1 MAVSDEWKT
10 MGDFAPGLD
19 ANRLPSTKALA
30 GKTITVNTT
39 DGFRVVNRIGDDT
52 FEYEVTDGPRAGQS
66 GTEAYDAVE
75 VRPGIFFM
83 SFGHPETP
91 EGVVQVLNMNT
102 GRALVVVSYLT
113 GATNHIDPKI
123 DQICMVGDI
132 EEVAQSGDNPSRS
145 KDLVGKRMF
154 YRYSKTQAYEHI
166 YITSRRFAWHAL
178 EGPQAGH
185 SDVELTN
192 TFKID
197 DELYFFSWFEKII
210 PTCGNFIFDLQSM
223 RSTGFFFGLS
233 GEGEPLTGKAGAF
246 FEFLSTTSYP
256 EGVTTA

>member
-19 ANRLPSTKALA
+19 ENRLPSTKALA
-30 GKTITVNTT
+30 GKTVTVHGEN
-39 DGFRVVNRIGDDT
+39 FRVVNTIGEDT
-52 FEYEVTDGPRAGQS
+52 FEFAVTDGPRAGHS
-66 GTEAYDAVE
+66 GQEEYDAVE

-91 EGVVQVLNMNT
+91 EGVVQVLNFNT
-102 GRALVVVSYLT
+102 GRALVVISFMT
-113 GATNHIDPKI
+113 GATNHIDPKV
-123 DQICMVGDI
+123 DQICIVGDI
-132 EEVAQSGDNPSRS
+132 EECEQSGEPPSRS

-154 YRYSKTQAYEHI
+154 YRYSKAQAYEHI

-197 DELYFFSWFEKII
+197 EGLYWFSWFEKII
-210 PTCGNFIFDLQSM
+210 PTCGNFIFDLENS

-233 GEGEPLTGKAGAF
+233 AEGEPLIGKAGSF
-246 FEFLSTTSYP
+246 FEILSTTTYP
-256 EGVTTA
+256 DGVSTE